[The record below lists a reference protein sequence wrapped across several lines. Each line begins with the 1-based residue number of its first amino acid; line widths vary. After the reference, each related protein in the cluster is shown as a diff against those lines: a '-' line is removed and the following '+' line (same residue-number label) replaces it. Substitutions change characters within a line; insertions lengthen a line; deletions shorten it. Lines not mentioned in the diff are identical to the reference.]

1 MCGITGIVSN
11 SSRSELSTVLR
22 EMTDVISYRGPDDSG
37 YYETRSDQGKTYVGL
52 GHRRLSIIDLS
63 TGHQPMSNEDN
74 SIHIVFNGEIYNF
87 PELRKDLAA
96 KNHVFQTN
104 SDTEA
109 IIHLYEEY
117 GAECAQYLRGMFA
130 FAIWDEH
137 KERLFIARDRFGK
150 KPLFYFIHDGI
161 LLFSSEIK
169 SILKFSEFKFE
180 INHDVLTSYLIYRY
194 VPGPDTLFKGIMK
207 LQPGNVA
214 VWEKGRF
221 QMNRYYAPPDGKPN
235 PGSGTNVN
243 VVQSFLNELD
253 EAVRIRMVSDVPYG
267 AFLSGGIDSS
277 AIVALM
283 TRHSSFPV
291 KTFSVGFQED
301 RYDEAPY
308 ARMIAKKF
316 GTEHHELIITADHLM
331 DELPRLIYHRD
342 APVSETADIPIF
354 LLSQYAR
361 QMVKMVLTGE
371 GSDEMLGGYPKHV
384 YERFVPIYQIFPALI
399 RAGLIEP
406 LVRALPYRFYRAKTA
421 IANLGL
427 SDNRERLPRWFG
439 SLTKEE
445 VGKLLDRSYLGEHN
459 INEFQFETDSATSRL
474 RRILYFDQ
482 TSWLPDNLLER
493 GDRMTMAASL
503 EARMPFMDHKLAD
516 FISKLPDNCR
526 VRGMTT
532 KWILREAM
540 KPILPY
546 EIIYRPKVGFRVPVN
561 EWFQHSMR
569 DYLYDHLTG
578 PGSLT
583 AAYYKKNALLKVL
596 DEHSSG
602 RQNHEKLLWCLLN
615 LELWHKKYFKP

>member
-1 MCGITGIVSN
+1 MCGITGIVST
-11 SSRSELSTVLR
+11 SSNRDLAYLLR
-22 EMTDVISYRGPDDSG
+22 EMTDVISYRGPDDYG
-37 YYETRSDQGKTYVGL
+37 YYETRSEQGKTYTGL

-87 PELRKDLAA
+87 PELRVDLVA
-96 KNHVFQTN
+96 KGHIFETN

-117 GAECAQYLRGMFA
+117 GPECAQYLRGMFA
-130 FAIWDEH
+130 FAIWDET
-137 KERLFIARDRFGK
+137 KERLFLARDRFGK
-150 KPLFYFIHDGI
+150 KPLFYFLHNGT

-169 SILKFSEFKFE
+169 SILRYSEIKFE
-180 INHDVLTSYLIYRY
+180 INHIVLADYLIYRY
-194 VPGPDTLFKGIMK
+194 APGPYTLFKGIMK
-207 LQPGNVA
+207 LQPGCSA

-221 QMNRYYAPPDGKPN
+221 QINRYYSPPDGKPN
-235 PGSGTNVN
+235 QARSSQPH
-243 VVQSFLNELD
+243 VVKSFLHELD

-291 KTFSVGFQED
+291 KTFSVGFKEEQ
-301 RYDEAPY
+301 YNEASY
-308 ARMIAKKF
+308 ARMIADKF
-316 GTEHHELIITADHLM
+316 RTEHHELTITADHLM
-331 DELPRLIYHRD
+331 NELPKLIYHRD

-361 QMVKMVLTGE
+361 QTVKMVLTGE

-384 YERFVPIYQIFPALI
+384 YERFVPMYQIFPEFI
-399 RAGLIEP
+399 RSGAIEP
-406 LVRALPYRFYRAKTA
+406 LIRALPYRFYRAKTA

-427 SDNRERLPRWFG
+427 SDKRDRLPRWFG
-439 SLTKEE
+439 SLTRDE
-445 VGKLLDRSYLGEHN
+445 VGELLERSYLKKPN
-459 INEFQFETDSATSRL
+459 IDDIQFDTDPATSRL
-474 RRILYFDQ
+474 RQILYFDQ

-503 EARMPFMDHKLAD
+503 EARMPFMDHKLAE
-516 FISKLPDNCR
+516 FISTLPDNCR
-526 VRGMTT
+526 VHGMTT

-540 KPILPY
+540 KPFLPH
-546 EIIYRPKVGFRVPVN
+546 EIIYRPKIGFRVPVN
-561 EWFQHSMR
+561 EWFQNSMKE
-569 DYLYDHLTG
+569 YLYDHLTG

-583 AAYYKKNALLKVL
+583 TGYYKKSALTKILE
-596 DEHSSG
+596 EHVSG

-615 LELWHKKYFKP
+615 LELWHKEYFRS